1 MAFGTVHFLFPAA
14 PGSAHQHPALRAAE
28 VFKRGISAKPGYTS
42 SSALDFIFFAL
53 MFSLCSFSAHTFL
66 QCPLAPVCT
75 GNSSSSY
82 SLPSFRAT
90 TTRSH
95 FSRASSLANSN
106 PSPLEAPVIRA
117 TFLFLMVLTPPQAA
131 QAVLIRLMPANRTF
145 RPIIV
150 PMAKAVMEGF
160 IMLRMPRTISRMPLS
175 MTTHQRLAMTFMSKV
190 LWN

>member
-1 MAFGTVHFLFPAA
+1 MF
-14 PGSAHQHPALRAAE
+14 SAR
-28 VFKRGISAKPGYTS
+28 ISKERYIS

-53 MFSLCSFSAHTFL
+53 MFSLRSFSAHTFL

-82 SLPSFRAT
+82 SFPSFRAA
-90 TTRSH
+90 TTRSY

-117 TFLFLMVLTPPQAA
+117 TFLFLTPQAA

-175 MTTHQRLAMTFMSKV
+175 MTTHQRLAMTFVSKV

>member
-1 MAFGTVHFLFPAA
+1 MKYGIWDSAFPLCYHWIILFASKMIPA
-14 PGSAHQHPALRAAE
+14 GGF
-28 VFKRGISAKPGYTS
+28 V
-42 SSALDFIFFAL
+42 
-53 MFSLCSFSAHTFL
+53 LCSDKEREVYPQNPDIPHHQLSLIPGNDYKIVFL
-66 QCPLAPVCT
+66 PGEQFGEL
-75 GNSSSSY
+75 
-82 SLPSFRAT
+82 
-90 TTRSH
+90 H
-95 FSRASSLANSN
+95 N
-106 PSPLEAPVIRA
+106 PGPLEAPVIRA

-175 MTTHQRLAMTFMSKV
+175 MTTHQRLAMTFVSKV